1 MSHINKFGQT
11 SDSNPGSLN
20 KIKLKHFIN
29 KYNKHI
35 EMNITKIE
43 KEIRIIKS
51 EINSLN
57 TTIDEDV
64 DQNIQQIQQTY
75 KEFSD
80 KFLQLYIKPIEKKLQ
95 NIEDILFQIVTNKNN
110 DSDSSVSKVK
120 INFPLI
126 KAITK
131 Q

>member
-20 KIKLKHFIN
+20 KIKHFIN
-29 KYNKHI
+29 KYYKHI
-35 EMNITKIE
+35 QMNITQIE

-64 DQNIQQIQQTY
+64 DQNIEQIQQTY

-110 DSDSSVSKVK
+110 DSSVSKVK

-126 KAITK
+126 KRITK